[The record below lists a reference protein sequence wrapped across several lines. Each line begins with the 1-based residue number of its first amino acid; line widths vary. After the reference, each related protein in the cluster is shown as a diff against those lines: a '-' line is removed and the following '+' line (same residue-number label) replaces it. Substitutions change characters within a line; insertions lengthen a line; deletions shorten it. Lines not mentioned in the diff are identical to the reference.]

1 LIDRENKL
9 WFQRSKVLWAK
20 FGDRNSKFFHIHASQ
35 RMRKN
40 SIQKIRDIHG
50 VWRSD
55 KEGIA
60 DCLVEYYQELFNSA
74 NLQHCDMTTNSIQK
88 IISLEMNSQLSTEFM
103 EWEVKQAIN
112 QMAPLKAPG
121 PDGMPPLFY

>member
-1 LIDRENKL
+1 MNLIDRENKL

-20 FGDRNSKFFHIHASQ
+20 FGDRNSKFFQIHASQ

-40 SIQKIRDIHG
+40 FIQKIRDIHG

-60 DCLVEYYQELFNSA
+60 DCLV
-74 NLQHCDMTTNSIQK
+74 D
-88 IISLEMNSQLSTEFM
+88 IIKSFLTRPICNT
-103 EWEVKQAIN
+103 VT
-112 QMAPLKAPG
+112 
-121 PDGMPPLFY
+121 

>member
-1 LIDRENKL
+1 MIVRENKL

-20 FGDRNSKFFHIHASQ
+20 FGDRNSKFSHIHASQ

-50 VWRSD
+50 VWRSG

-60 DCLVEYYQELFNSA
+60 DCLVEYYQELFSST
-74 NLQHCDMTTNSIQK
+74 NLEHCDMTINSIQK

-103 EWEVKQAIN
+103 EWK
-112 QMAPLKAPG
+112 
-121 PDGMPPLFY
+121 